1 MISDRDQ
8 RRELNKRIAESI
20 QETKGLQA
28 AKKKIEERITE
39 KKEFLDVAKKKEA
52 EVKSRI
58 GKKNLEAILLVEKVF
73 RKHSIEKP
81 YYHGG
86 KYNGKAMNAFMTNS
100 HKIMDEISEVL
111 LGIPEE
117 NRCNNSEV
125 AAVTSKFKDV
135 LQIFDTIFSMTRIP
149 SGFFG
154 EQEKLQLQGIV
165 TAGMKLWRELE
176 LSMEAPK
183 PHAVEDHLCD
193 QLIMFHGIGDLTEDF
208 VEQAHQDGIRE
219 DRRTRTMK
227 DRSAVASIHCK
238 WEHKRK
244 LPAVIMRSEEVTAR
258 SVRVRRSSDING
270 VSTTVPISRFKEQE
284 KVLRSED
291 KKNIRAVALQN
302 VTATEGPFFL
312 TGRQRNI
319 TDAQARM
326 VQFTVL
332 INKGV
337 RIFLAKRRLRKL
349 RQPISIMNKTVRVL
363 LAKIKRNRIQ
373 QVSWHE

>member
-125 AAVTSKFKDV
+125 AAVASKFKDV
-135 LQIFDTIFSMTRIP
+135 L
-149 SGFFG
+149 
-154 EQEKLQLQGIV
+154 
-165 TAGMKLWRELE
+165 
-176 LSMEAPK
+176 
-183 PHAVEDHLCD
+183 
-193 QLIMFHGIGDLTEDF
+193 
-208 VEQAHQDGIRE
+208 
-219 DRRTRTMK
+219 
-227 DRSAVASIHCK
+227 
-238 WEHKRK
+238 
-244 LPAVIMRSEEVTAR
+244 
-258 SVRVRRSSDING
+258 
-270 VSTTVPISRFKEQE
+270 
-284 KVLRSED
+284 
-291 KKNIRAVALQN
+291 
-302 VTATEGPFFL
+302 
-312 TGRQRNI
+312 
-319 TDAQARM
+319 
-326 VQFTVL
+326 
-332 INKGV
+332 
-337 RIFLAKRRLRKL
+337 
-349 RQPISIMNKTVRVL
+349 
-363 LAKIKRNRIQ
+363 
-373 QVSWHE
+373 